1 MTIIPAKI
9 KAGLTFSI
17 GPISTAYVAP
27 DWTLALKLRGPNAID
42 LTATDDGAGP
52 VLRAEATATAEWTAG
67 LYAYSLRAT
76 DAAGT
81 VVEVEAGQVQ
91 VEPDLAAIGPGHD
104 SRDHVR
110 RTLEA
115 IEAVLEKR
123 ATLDQEK
130 YKINN
135 RELWRTPVAD
145 LLRLRDR
152 YKAELRMMNAK
163 ARGGLFNQRVRV
175 SFGRP

>member
-1 MTIIPAKI
+1 MSIIPAKI
-9 KAGLTFSI
+9 KAGLTFFI
-17 GPISTAYVAP
+17 GPITTDYAAP
-27 DWTLALKLRGPNAID
+27 DWSLSLKLRGPLAID
-42 LTATDDGAGP
+42 ISGTPDGAGHI
-52 VLRAEATATAEWTAG
+52 LRAEAAATAEWTAG
-67 LYAYSLRAT
+67 LYAYTLRAT

-81 VVEVEAGQVQ
+81 VVEIEAGQTT
-91 VEPDLAAIGPGHD
+91 VEADLAAIGPGHD

-115 IEAVLEKR
+115 IEAVLERR

-130 YKINN
+130 YRINN

>member
-1 MTIIPAKI
+1 MTILPAKI

-17 GPISTAYVAP
+17 GPISTAYAAP
-27 DWTLALKLRGPNAID
+27 EWSLSLKLRGPQAID
-42 LTATDDGAGP
+42 VEGNADAI
-52 VLRAEATATAEWTAG
+52 LRAEATATAEWVAG
-67 LYAYSLRAT
+67 LYAYSIRAT
-76 DAAGT
+76 DTIGT
-81 VVEVEAGQVQ
+81 VVEIEAGQVTI
-91 VEPDLAAIGPGHD
+91 EPDLAALGPGHD

-115 IEAVLEKR
+115 IEAVIERR

-175 SFGRP
+175 GFGRA